1 MSTDVFAPM
10 QGRVLELLLEPG
22 DEVDEDDPV
31 LVLEA
36 MKMKVSVGAPVGGV
50 LAEYLV
56 GVGDDVEADARLA
69 VIGE

>member
-1 MSTDVFAPM
+1 MAIDVFAPM

-36 MKMKVSVGAPVGGV
+36 LKMKVTVGAPTGGVLTEYSVGA
-50 LAEYLV
+50 
-56 GVGDDVEADARLA
+56 GDDVEAGDKLA
-69 VIGE
+69 VIG